1 METTQNPHQHHP
13 AIELGE
19 AVIDPVSIA
28 NMVSSLVQ
36 IILSLV
42 GPDKAKAAIDWEVV
56 NAAQASAE
64 AANVATDA
72 AALAVLHQRG
82 IL

>member
-1 METTQNPHQHHP
+1 MEATQPTQHP
-13 AIELGE
+13 AIDLGE

-28 NMVSSLVQ
+28 NMVSNLVQ

-56 NAAQASAE
+56 Q
-64 AANVATDA
+64 AANVAADA
-72 AALAVLHQRG
+72 AKLASDASALEILHQRG
-82 IL
+82 VTS